1 YGVTLNPEKCVFGVT
16 GGKLLGYIISSRGID
31 VDPTKIWAVLEM
43 VPPSSESGIRSFLGK
58 LGAIRRFI
66 PDLSFAIHPINNL
79 LKKDYSIDWTEDCNE
94 AFNAVK
100 RFLLSPPTLMPPKLD
115 HPLILYSRATNVSL
129 ACMLAQEDDDKRE

>member
-1 YGVTLNPEKCVFGVT
+1 
-16 GGKLLGYIISSRGID
+16 
-31 VDPTKIWAVLEM
+31 M

-66 PDLSFAIHPINNL
+66 LDLSFTIHPIKNL

-94 AFNAVK
+94 AFNTVK
-100 RFLLSPPTLMPPKLD
+100 RFLLSPPTLMAPKLD

-129 ACMLAQEDDDKRE
+129 A